1 MESFFCDFHIHSC
14 LSPCA
19 DITMTPNEIA
29 RVCCERGIDWIA
41 ITDHNSAG
49 NVRVFT
55 EVLKRLGIAVIPGM
69 EIHTLEDVHVLA
81 YFPDIS
87 VAEEYSRWLLDEK
100 LNRIEI
106 DPEISGYQ
114 LYAGEDDSFTSME
127 NIWLGQPALL
137 GIDEAI
143 STVEERGGVCVLAHV
158 DRKMGLV
165 IQLGFIPEN
174 YRDFPVEVSFK
185 ESLKKI
191 DLKTDNIIHSSDAH
205 SLNLVRPTISMMAE
219 KRTFDEFRLGLISGG
234 KRVKIIWD

>member
-1 MESFFCDFHIHSC
+1 
-14 LSPCA
+14 
-19 DITMTPNEIA
+19 
-29 RVCCERGIDWIA
+29 
-41 ITDHNSAG
+41 
-49 NVRVFT
+49 
-55 EVLKRLGIAVIPGM
+55 
-69 EIHTLEDVHVLA
+69 
-81 YFPDIS
+81 
-87 VAEEYSRWLLDEK
+87 
-100 LNRIEI
+100 
-106 DPEISGYQ
+106 
-114 LYAGEDDSFTSME
+114 ME

-174 YRDFPVEVSFK
+174 YRDIPVEVSFR

-219 KRTFDEFRLGLISGG
+219 KRIFNEFKAALTSGG